1 VCVQLHCTR
10 PCVRVCHRSWVAA
23 TCEKFGDKFKECAR
37 ALISSS
43 RRREQ
48 VTQPH
53 APSAIIGMLTVG
65 HAVFVDNA
73 NYVESA
79 VTERGVSGEPI
90 AEEPVH
96 RILLLATRRK
106 VDDVYIAC
114 NACFKHL
121 VAV

>member
-10 PCVRVCHRSWVAA
+10 PRVRVCHRPWVAT
-23 TCEKFGDKFKECAR
+23 TCEKFGDKFKECAC

-53 APSAIIGMLTVG
+53 APSSITDMLTVG
-65 HAVFVDNA
+65 HAVCVDNA
-73 NYVESA
+73 SYVQSA
-79 VTERGVSGEPI
+79 VTERGVSEGPI

-96 RILLLATRRK
+96 PNLAFGHTQK
-106 VDDVYIAC
+106 SG
-114 NACFKHL
+114 
-121 VAV
+121 